1 MQRYKQGR
9 QKESR
14 LEMEKLIKDKECLH
28 CEKFFDCKGKP
39 KEIKECLQFEERKR
53 EKEGD

>member
-14 LEMEKLIKDKECLH
+14 LEMEKLLKDKECLH

-39 KEIKECLQFEERKR
+39 KDVKECLNFKERKDL
-53 EKEGD
+53 KGSD